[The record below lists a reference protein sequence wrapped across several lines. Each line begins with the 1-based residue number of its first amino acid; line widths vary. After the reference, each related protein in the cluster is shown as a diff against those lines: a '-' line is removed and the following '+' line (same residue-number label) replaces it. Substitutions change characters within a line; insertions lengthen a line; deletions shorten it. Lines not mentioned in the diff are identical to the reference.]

1 MTNLILADSN
11 ELIRIGLRTVFRNSD
26 VQIINEA
33 SSSEELLSQVKLEHP
48 DIILLDYSSD
58 GFSID
63 SIVKIR
69 EISEDVKI
77 IAITPDQTAATVGRV
92 MQSGVN
98 SHLKK
103 NCGFQEIMDS
113 IRETMAGNRFFC
125 GQVLEIIQKENMDV
139 EGLMDSRFKHET
151 IVLSPREIEII
162 TLIAEGNT
170 NVQIAEKL
178 FISAHTVNTHRK
190 NIMGKLGVKNTAG
203 IVMYAIRENYTSPNK
218 YFFSQDGS
226 NN

>member
-1 MTNLILADSN
+1 VTNLILADSN

-26 VQIINEA
+26 IRIINEA
-33 SSSEELLSQVKLEHP
+33 SSGEELLSQVKLEKP
-48 DIILLDYSSD
+48 DIILMDYSSN

-63 SIVKIR
+63 TVVQLRDFSDEVNIV
-69 EISEDVKI
+69 
-77 IAITPDQTAATVGRV
+77 AITPDQTATTIGRA

-103 NCGFQEIMDS
+103 NCGFQEIIDS
-113 IRETMAGNRFFC
+113 IHETMAGNRFFC

-139 EGLMDSRFKHET
+139 EGIMDSRFNCEP

-170 NVQIAEKL
+170 NALIAEKL
-178 FISAHTVNTHRK
+178 FISTHTVNTHRK

-203 IVMYAIRENYTSPNK
+203 IVMYAIRENYTSPNN
-218 YFFSQDGS
+218 YFFAGNQD
-226 NN
+226 